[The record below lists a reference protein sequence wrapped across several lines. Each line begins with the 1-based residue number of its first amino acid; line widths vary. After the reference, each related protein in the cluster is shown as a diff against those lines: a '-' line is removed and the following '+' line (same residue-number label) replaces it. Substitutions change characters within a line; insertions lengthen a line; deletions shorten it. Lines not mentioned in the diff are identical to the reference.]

1 MEIFGM
7 KDRLQ
12 RTIIT
17 LVVCRIAIIIFLS
30 RIGISEANDRTLGDG
45 YVAAVITVLVVF
57 GVTRIP
63 MRSQDITVR
72 IVEIGE
78 QGIPAS

>member
-1 MEIFGM
+1 M